1 VEKPTLQSVI
11 FCQPDARHFSGV
23 RMGELFHPPDRI
35 APSRA
40 VSSDDLP
47 RELASAYLR
56 ISDVPLA
63 FQRESP
69 GLGVLPAYGTP
80 RPHTEMG
87 SRLEKFG
94 RMLQYRFT
102 DGTCLSGSQI
112 LYHPYSKDVPR
123 HLLPLNVNVK
133 ADLADRTTSLIDVGA
148 GGFRPAWQAQ
158 GEKVLLSILLAAVRV
173 RKQKQMGDDDGRGP
187 DLIYLTL
194 SDVMTDSREAIQLD
208 TIELGSGS
216 WGPWRLNAAL
226 PVHPGHA
233 FYGRARIELDPEQIP
248 DTRGLSRTFFVDS
261 EKRAL
266 RFHSWEEQLTRLS
279 VHAPKPVAQPSI
291 AENRATQPLDKIVR
305 SDASAADAAARR
317 AEAAQAA
324 PVVAPPPPQ
333 AKEQGIN
340 LHLTGHAAIQATIQE
355 INDMLEKDGRKL
367 PIFPQSVEIT
377 DDRVKPRLRLTS
389 DGTMRMTLEIDTP
402 VGHLEAH
409 GLPQG
414 SLYLLLNLQ
423 LGLGGTTGYS
433 VTQLAH
439 ARRGAKR
446 ERDLKVLR
454 HLGFSSLIFYD
465 ACLFALGQPLSDG
478 SVVNSETELLQ
489 SLYVRLGQLVLKSE
503 GFPGQEE
510 TLLELCSKNVTTL
523 IEGFVRQVIL
533 DLGGALTVG
542 AEKPELRETRLYLP
556 EGEFRV
562 RGIPRFVA
570 MLFYSL
576 VADLAA
582 NTEGTCFGRART
594 KYFETFLNNR
604 TLMEREDLVV
614 REHVDAAA
622 AAKMVYQPGI
632 SERFLL
638 PETSLPLARAVNLLA
653 LMRKGFDISIDG
665 KVIEEFD
672 ASDFRPEFTL
682 VEGSD
687 EDESGAPI
695 PLGHQK
701 INWFELS
708 PKFFFKGTE
717 ITSDQANRLSKEGM
731 IEFQGKLFR
740 VKPNDMPSLKRLT
753 AFWASIQSKNA
764 TLTRSKRRK
773 TEDTYY
779 QLPRSQTL
787 ELLALR
793 AGGVKVRGGPLW
805 DQITKFYDSLSTE
818 RELHPIPDSFK
829 TTLQPYQHAAVQWL
843 RDLRSLGLGG
853 ILADDMGLGK
863 TVTSLAFLEVLRSE
877 GRMGRT
883 LVMVPTSLT
892 YNWASEAEKFTPD
905 MPAMIFSSKQPEQML
920 DFIQKN
926 EHSIVICTYGLLQ
939 ESSQLFQQVEW
950 DSVIFD
956 EAQNLKNIT
965 TKRTTA
971 ARQLRSNFK
980 LCLTGTPL
988 ENHYGE
994 FYSLFDLIVPGS
1006 LGELSDFREKYVN
1019 PVRVLRE
1026 DIDFLKLKSK
1036 PLLMRRTKA
1045 QVMSQLPPKIE
1056 TTIKLPFEEGQKKI
1070 YRDIASSY
1078 NEQIRSQIA
1087 SVGEAKMQLQ
1097 MLTALLR
1104 LRQACSDPSAIPGV
1118 KYDGEPPKITTLV
1131 EAVSQITQEGESALV
1146 FTQFLATFER
1156 IKRSLAGA
1164 EIPFFDISGADSRLA
1179 REKKLR
1185 AFQEETRGSV
1195 MLMTLKTG
1203 GVGLNLTKASYVFH
1217 IEPWWNPAVENQ
1229 ATDRAHRIGQTSM
1242 VQVFRY
1248 LIKESV
1254 EEKIEVLKDVK
1265 AKRFDALFSVN
1276 ETEGEALGPAGNTLT
1291 QRDFEYLLS

>member
-1 VEKPTLQSVI
+1 MVALLFVEKPTLQALI
-11 FCQPDARHFSGV
+11 FCQPDARHFSGA
-23 RMGELFHPPDRI
+23 RMGDLFHPLDRI
-35 APSRA
+35 PASRSLA
-40 VSSDDLP
+40 SEDLP
-47 RELASAYLR
+47 SELASMHLR
-56 ISDVPLA
+56 ISDIPLA

-69 GLGVLPAYGTP
+69 GLGALEKGA
-80 RPHTEMG
+80 
-87 SRLEKFG
+87 RLEKFG

-102 DGTCLSGSQI
+102 DGTCLTGHQI

-133 ADLADRTTSLIDVGA
+133 SDLQDRSASLIDSGSA
-148 GGFRPAWQAQ
+148 GTFRPAWQAQ

-173 RKQKQMGDDDGRGP
+173 RRQKLMGDDDGRGP
-187 DLIYLTL
+187 DQIYLTF
-194 SDVMTDSREAIQLD
+194 TDDMNESREALALD
-208 TIELGSGS
+208 SIELWASA
-216 WGPWRLNAAL
+216 WGPWRLNAGL
-226 PVHPGHA
+226 PVHAHTA
-233 FYGRARIELDPEQIP
+233 YYGRARIELDPAQIP
-248 DTRGLSRTFFVDS
+248 DNRGLSRTFFVDS
-261 EKRAL
+261 EKKTL
-266 RFHSWEEQLTRLS
+266 SFHAWEEQLSRLS
-279 VHAPKPVAQPSI
+279 VHASKPVATPKVAAPSSKY
-291 AENRATQPLDKIVR
+291 EQWDPP
-305 SDASAADAAARR
+305 AADS
-317 AEAAQAA
+317 
-324 PVVAPPPPQ
+324 VAPTPVEAVVEVPTLELE
-333 AKEQGIN
+333 KEPGIS

-355 INDMLEKDGRKL
+355 VNEMLEKDGKTL
-367 PIFPQSVEIT
+367 PIYPRSVEIGP
-377 DDRVKPRLRLTS
+377 DRIKPKLQLAS
-389 DGTMRMTLEIDTP
+389 DGTFKFSTLLETP
-402 VGHLEAH
+402 LGALEAH
-409 GLPQG
+409 GIPQG
-414 SLYLLLNLQ
+414 SFYLLLNLQ
-423 LGLGGTTGYS
+423 HGLGGTTGYS
-433 VTQLAH
+433 VTQLAY

-465 ACLFALGQPLSDG
+465 AALFALKEPLSDG
-478 SVVNSETELLQ
+478 TVANSEEELLQ
-489 SLYVRLGQLVLKSE
+489 SIYVRLGKLVLKSE
-503 GFPGQEE
+503 GWPGQDE
-510 TLLELCSKNVTTL
+510 TLPELCSKNVTTL

-533 DLGGALTVG
+533 DISGD
-542 AEKPELRETRLYLP
+542 ELRETRLYLP
-556 EGEFRV
+556 EGELCV
-562 RGIPRFVA
+562 RGISRAVA
-570 MLFYSL
+570 QLFYSM

-582 NTEGTCFGRART
+582 ATEGTCFSRART
-594 KYFETFLNNR
+594 KYFENFLSGR
-604 TLMEREDLVV
+604 TMVEREDIVV
-614 REHVDAAA
+614 REVLDASQ

-632 SERFLL
+632 NERFLL
-638 PETSLPLARAVNLLA
+638 PETNLPIARAINLLS
-653 LMRKGFDISIDG
+653 LMRKGFDLSIDG

-682 VEGSD
+682 EEG
-687 EDESGAPI
+687 EDEPDKTI

-717 ITSDQANRLSKEGM
+717 ISSDQASRLSKEGM
-731 IEFQGKLFR
+731 IEFQGRLYR
-740 VKPNDMPSLKRLT
+740 VKPNDLPSLKRLT
-753 AFWASIQSKNA
+753 QFWASIQSKDA
-764 TLTRSKRRK
+764 ALSRSKRRK

-793 AGGVKVRGGPLW
+793 AGGVKVRGGPKW
-805 DQITKFYDSLSTE
+805 DEITKFYDSLGTE
-818 RELHPIPDSFK
+818 RPLRAIPDTFR
-829 TTLQPYQHAAVQWL
+829 TTLQPYQHSAVQWL

-863 TVTSLAFLEVLRSE
+863 TVTSLAFLELLRHE
-877 GRMGRT
+877 GIMGRT
-883 LVMVPTSLT
+883 LVLVPTSLT
-892 YNWASEAEKFTPD
+892 YNWASEAEKFAPE
-905 MPAMIFSSKQPEQML
+905 MPALIFSSKNPEQML
-920 DFIQKN
+920 DFVQN
-926 EHSIVICTYGLLQ
+926 NQHSIIICTYGLLQ
-939 ESSQLFQQVEW
+939 ENTQFFQQIEW
-950 DSVIFD
+950 DTVIFD

-1006 LGELSDFREKYVN
+1006 LGDLSDFREKYVN

-1045 QVMSQLPPKIE
+1045 QVMSQLPAKIE

-1087 SVGEAKMQLQ
+1087 NVGEAKMQLQ

-1118 KYDGEPPKITTLV
+1118 KYDGEPPKISTLI
-1131 EAVSQITQEGESALV
+1131 EAVSQICEEGASALV
-1146 FTQFLATFER
+1146 FTQFLATFDR
-1156 IKRSLAGA
+1156 IRNALTAA
-1164 EIPFFDISGADSRLA
+1164 NIPFFDISGADSRLA
-1179 REKKLR
+1179 REKKLK
-1185 AFQEETRGSV
+1185 AFQEESRGSV

-1229 ATDRAHRIGQTSM
+1229 ATDRAHRIGQQQT
-1242 VQVFRY
+1242 VQVYRY

-1276 ETEGEALGPAGNTLT
+1276 ETEGESIGPAGNTLS
-1291 QRDFEYLLS
+1291 QRDFEFLLS

>member
-1 VEKPTLQSVI
+1 
-11 FCQPDARHFSGV
+11 
-23 RMGELFHPPDRI
+23 MGELFHPPDQI
-35 APSRA
+35 AASRA
-40 VSSDDLP
+40 ISYDDLP

-69 GLGVLPAYGTP
+69 GLGILPTYGAP
-80 RPHTEMG
+80 RPHAEMG

-94 RMLQYRFT
+94 RMLQYRFS
-102 DGTCLSGSQI
+102 DGTCLTGSQI

-133 ADLADRTTSLIDVGA
+133 SDLADRATSLIDVGA

-158 GEKVLLSILLAAVRV
+158 GEKVLLSILLAAIRV

-187 DLIYLTL
+187 ESIYLTL
-194 SDVMTDSREAIQLD
+194 SDVVTDSREAIQLD
-208 TIELGSGS
+208 SIELGTGS

-226 PVHPGHA
+226 PVQPAHA
-233 FYGRARIELDPEQIP
+233 IYGRARIELDPAQIP
-248 DTRGLSRTFFVDS
+248 DTRGLSRTFFVDT
-261 EKRAL
+261 EKRTL
-266 RFHSWEEQLTRLS
+266 SFHSWEEQLTRLA
-279 VHAPKPVAQPSI
+279 VHAPKAVAPPTI
-291 AENRATQPLDKIVR
+291 AEPRATQPLDKIVR
-305 SDASAADAAARR
+305 QGGQSDASAADRAARR
-317 AEAAQAA
+317 AEAAEAA
-324 PVVAPPPPQ
+324 PPVVAPVAPP
-333 AKEQGIN
+333 KEPGIS

-355 INDMLEKDGRKL
+355 INDMLEKDGRTL
-367 PIFPQSVEIT
+367 AIFPQSVEISE
-377 DDRVKPRLRLTS
+377 DRVKPRLQLSS
-389 DGTMRMTLEIDTP
+389 DGTLRVTTYIDTP
-402 VGHLEAH
+402 VGQLEAH
-409 GLPQG
+409 GIPQG

-423 LGLGGTTGYS
+423 MGLGGTTGYS

-478 SVVNSETELLQ
+478 SVVNSEPELLQ
-489 SLYVRLGQLVLKSE
+489 SIYVRLGALVLKSE
-503 GFPGQEE
+503 GFPSQEE
-510 TLLELCSKNVTTL
+510 TLAELCSKNVTTL
-523 IEGFVRQVIL
+523 IEDFVRQVIL
-533 DLGGALTVG
+533 DLGAALTVG
-542 AEKPELRETRLYLP
+542 ADKPELRETRLYLP

-562 RGIPRFVA
+562 RGIARFFA
-570 MLFYSL
+570 MLFYSF

-582 NTEGTCFGRART
+582 NTDGACFGRART
-594 KYFETFLNNR
+594 KYFENFLNNR
-604 TLMEREDLVV
+604 TLLDREDLVV
-614 REHVDAAA
+614 REQVDAAE

-632 SERFLL
+632 GERFLL
-638 PETSLPLARAVNLLA
+638 PETSIPLARAVNLLA

-682 VEGSD
+682 VEGS
-687 EDESGAPI
+687 EEEEEGGAPI

-764 TLTRSKRRK
+764 ALTRSKRRK

-793 AGGVKVRGGPLW
+793 AGGVKVRGGPMW

-905 MPAMIFSSKQPEQML
+905 MPALIFSSKQPEQML
-920 DFIQKN
+920 DFIQKH

-939 ESSQLFQQVEW
+939 ENSQLFQQVEW
-950 DSVIFD
+950 ASVIFD

-1026 DIDFLKLKSK
+1026 DIEFLKLKSK

-1118 KYDGEPPKITTLV
+1118 KYDGEPPKITTLI
-1131 EAVSQITQEGESALV
+1131 EAVAQITQEGESALV

-1164 EIPFFDISGADSRLA
+1164 DIPFFDISGADSRMA
-1179 REKKLR
+1179 REKKLK

-1276 ETEGEALGPAGNTLT
+1276 ETEGEALGPSGNTLT